1 MKGTK
6 VVRIKVFEMPP
17 LAMGEALEQL
27 EKIDHD
33 FYAFT
38 KLDTG
43 VVNILYERKE
53 GGYGLIIPKRWISTT
68 IHALAIHAGPHRRL
82 HATQSYEFFPS
93 HEPKTMAFSAAAHG
107 R

>member
-53 GGYGLIIPKRWISTT
+53 GGYGLIIPKRWIST
-68 IHALAIHAGPHRRL
+68 R
-82 HATQSYEFFPS
+82 
-93 HEPKTMAFSAAAHG
+93 
-107 R
+107 